1 MFELIAY
8 IFKIIIS
15 LCIGYIVGYD
25 HNKKDESSYI
35 QLHTTL
41 ITFFITSISAI
52 LIFYPNESILF
63 MGLFLLGST
72 FYILNNF
79 KDLESM
85 DKNKLFFSMI
95 NGFIIGT
102 GYIFYSMVITILFS
116 YLVNNY
122 DVINQL
128 FNKEYIDLQENKD
141 QEKNEIDINA

>member
-79 KDLESM
+79 KDL
-85 DKNKLFFSMI
+85 NKCQ
-95 NGFIIGT
+95 II
-102 GYIFYSMVITILFS
+102 
-116 YLVNNY
+116 
-122 DVINQL
+122 
-128 FNKEYIDLQENKD
+128 
-141 QEKNEIDINA
+141 